1 MRHFLRYLI
10 GMMVVM
16 VISCDSP
23 EQPGPVDIGLDYF
36 PLQKGLYQVFDVSE
50 IKYELGVPE
59 TITYQL
65 KTHVVD
71 SFLSLEGDYR
81 YVIHRSRRNSELES
95 WDYVETWSGQTNN
108 HEALMNEGNTSFL
121 KLVFPIAQGTEWNG
135 NKYNTGEEDDYL
147 LEQVSTPFTFNLL
160 TFNDCITV
168 NQEENLDVIVYFDQ
182 RKEIYAKDV
191 GLVYKELTQL
201 SFCDDVDCL
210 GDQQVE
216 SGLIYKQTII
226 AYGLE

>member
-1 MRHFLRYLI
+1 MRHFVKYLI

-16 VISCDSP
+16 VLSCDSP
-23 EQPGPVDIGLDYF
+23 EQPGPVDIGQDYF
-36 PLQKGLYQVFDVSE
+36 PLKKGLYQVFDVSE

-59 TITYQL
+59 TIQYQL
-65 KTHVVD
+65 KTHVID

-81 YVIHRSRRNSELES
+81 YVIHRSRRNSALDS
-95 WDYVETWSGQTNN
+95 WTYLDTWSGQTNR
-108 HEALMNEGNTSFL
+108 HEALMNEGNTSYL
-121 KLVFPIAQGTEWNG
+121 KLVFPVAKGLKWNG
-135 NKYNTGEEDDYL
+135 NKYNSGETDDYL
-147 LEQVSTPFTFNLL
+147 LEQVDTSYTFNNFTFE
-160 TFNDCITV
+160 DCLRVI
-168 NQEENLDVIVYFDQ
+168 QEEELDTIVYFDQ

-201 SFCDDVDCL
+201 SFCDDVACL
-210 GDQQVE
+210 GDQLVE

>member
-1 MRHFLRYLI
+1 MRHFLRYLV

-16 VISCDSP
+16 IVSCDSP
-23 EQPGPVDIGLDYF
+23 EQPGPVDIGQDYF
-36 PLQKGLYQVFDVSE
+36 PLKKGRYQVFDVSE
-50 IKYELGVPE
+50 IQYVLGVPE
-59 TITYQL
+59 TIQYQL
-65 KTHVVD
+65 KTHVID
-71 SFLSLEGDYR
+71 SFLTLEGDYR
-81 YVIHRSRRNSELES
+81 YVIHRSRRNSTLDS
-95 WDYVETWSGQTNN
+95 WDYFDTWSAQANN

-121 KLVFPIAQGTEWNG
+121 KLVFPVAQGTEWNG

-147 LEQVSTPFTFNLL
+147 LDQVKAPITINQL
-160 TFNDCITV
+160 TFNDCVTV
-168 NQEENLDVIVYFDQ
+168 IQEEELDTIVYFDQ

-201 SFCDDVDCL
+201 SFCDDVACL
-210 GDQQVE
+210 GDQLVE

>member
-1 MRHFLRYLI
+1 MRHFLRYLV

-16 VISCDSP
+16 VVSCDSP
-23 EQPGPVDIGLDYF
+23 EQPGPVDIGQDYF

-50 IKYELGVPE
+50 IQYVLGVPE
-59 TITYQL
+59 TIQYQL
-65 KTHVVD
+65 KTHVID

-81 YVIHRSRRNSELES
+81 YVIHRSRRNSALDS
-95 WDYVETWSGQTNN
+95 WDYVDTWSAQANN

-121 KLVFPIAQGTEWNG
+121 KLVFPVAQGTEWNG

-147 LEQVSTPFTFNLL
+147 LDQVKTPITVNQL

-168 NQEENLDVIVYFDQ
+168 LQEDELDLIVFFDQ
-182 RKEIYAKDV
+182 RKEIYARDV

-201 SFCDDVDCL
+201 SFCDDIDCL

-216 SGLIYKQTII
+216 TGLIYKQTII